1 MTDERSSNHSADPL
15 SSPAPKLDISKLHS
29 LPSEQQEL
37 YLLNYITNLAKF
49 INSSES
55 SVIDSEQLTLKNILL
70 QIVNLPNPAPSR
82 VIRNNLGRCFARIF
96 TNGNRKSLYETINEL
111 CTIITNSKGNK
122 DVKAKHASVACL
134 GFIFQ
139 SAGDSAISLSGFA
152 VGAILRS
159 LKASQDYIGYRGT
172 CFRSLAKII
181 QGVGQSIDES
191 VAREVFKR
199 ARKAILSDKA
209 YFVQTCSCSCIGDL
223 IRHTNYFES
232 VSDFEKVQAVV
243 WRALDSP
250 SPQVRNVAAR
260 TFASCLV
267 KSYVENPIQNN
278 VTKTKRPKKVTKKQG
293 KGDVE
298 DDEYENS
305 DFAAPDQIPK
315 TSLQFG
321 FEDLLSQFSL
331 HYLHNT
337 TTNRARIG
345 MVVCFT
351 TVFKALGPDVIES
364 HYGEIASHLLVELP
378 LQAATKSTQH
388 RQLLTRKCV
397 ALLLEEVVGRQLLSE
412 DGQMAAVRHLVS
424 DIIKDYPQSLN
435 ERAEPSKMTLIC
447 SLSAITSL
455 LQLLGCAAYSLA
467 DSCQDSLVALL
478 QHPSY
483 AVQIYASSCLK
494 SLVRACPHLIVPV
507 VTICLNSIQREFGQP
522 SPTRQSIERCV
533 GFANGLSAV
542 MSVAKLYPI
551 YGSLDVYSRV
561 FSFATTLLKTSSSSD
576 LRTSSIQIQTAWVL
590 LGGLM
595 SLGPQFVKVQLPQLL
610 LLWKNALPKPLN
622 RDTPHQEI
630 LEISFLAHLRHCALG
645 CIYAFLEYNNKILT
659 TDIVKRLAAMLQ
671 NTVEFL
677 HDSPEGRH
685 MVDYSQRLLSNIQYS
700 DLKSMV
706 RRRVIQCF
714 CRLMLSSSASS
725 NEVEMQSSL
734 LPFAISTFADPE
746 NFIPSTLSTAIAGS
760 AGSFESLWEL
770 SDNLAY
776 GLTSLLK
783 GYSVQNLSGEQ
794 SGLSNGSIT
803 SNYRHEAVDDLV
815 RWGPFVTKMPTN

>member
-1 MTDERSSNHSADPL
+1 MTDGRSSADAT
-15 SSPAPKLDISKLHS
+15 SSPVPKFDIPKLHS

-37 YLLNYITNLAKF
+37 YILNYITNLAKF
-49 INSSES
+49 IDHLEP
-55 SVIDSEQLTLKNILL
+55 SVIDSEQLSLKSVLL
-70 QIVNLPNPAPSR
+70 QITTLTNPAPSR
-82 VIRNNLGRCFARIF
+82 VIRNNVGRCFAKIF
-96 TNGNRKSLYETINEL
+96 AKGNRKSLYETINEL
-111 CTIITNSKGNK
+111 CATITNGKGNK
-122 DVKAKHASVACL
+122 DLKAKHASVTCL

-152 VGAILRS
+152 VSAILRS
-159 LKASQDYIGYRGT
+159 SKASQDYIGFHGT

-199 ARKAILSDKA
+199 ARKAVLNDKA
-209 YFVQTCSCSCIGDL
+209 YLVQTCACYCIGDL
-223 IRHTNYFES
+223 IRHTSYFENL
-232 VSDFEKVQAVV
+232 SDFEKIQAAV

-250 SPQVRNVAAR
+250 SSQVRNVAAR

-267 KSYVENPIQNN
+267 KSYVENPIQAN
-278 VTKTKRPKKVTKKQG
+278 VAKAKKIRKVTKRQG
-293 KGDVE
+293 KGEIE

-305 DFAAPDQIPK
+305 DSAAAEQIPN
-315 TSLQFG
+315 TLLQFG
-321 FEDLLSQFSL
+321 CKDILSQLSL

-345 MVVCFT
+345 MISCFT
-351 TVFKALGPDVIES
+351 TIFKELGPQVIES

-378 LQAATKSTQH
+378 LQVATKSTRH
-388 RQLLTRKCV
+388 RQLLTRNCV
-397 ALLLEEVVGRQLLSE
+397 ALLLENVVGRQLLSE
-412 DGQMAAVRHLVS
+412 DGQIAAVRYLVS
-424 DIIKDYPQSLN
+424 DIIKDYPQALN
-435 ERAEPSKMTLIC
+435 ERAEPSKMTLVC
-447 SLSAITSL
+447 SLSAIASL
-455 LQLLGCAAYSLA
+455 LQLLGCAAYPLA
-467 DSCQDSLVALL
+467 GSCQDGLIALL

-483 AVQIYASSCLK
+483 TVQIYASVCLK
-494 SLVRACPHLIVPV
+494 SLVWACPHLIVPV
-507 VTICLNSIQREFGQP
+507 VTICLNSIKREFGQP
-522 SPTRQSIERCV
+522 NPTRQSTERCV

-542 MSVAKLYPI
+542 MSIANLYPI

-561 FSFATTLLKTSSSSD
+561 FNFATALLKTSSSSD
-576 LRTSSIQIQTAWVL
+576 LRTSSIQIQTAWIL
-590 LGGLM
+590 IGGLM

-610 LLWKNALPKPLN
+610 LLWKNALPKPYD
-622 RDTPHQEI
+622 RDTAHQDT

-645 CIYAFLEYNNKILT
+645 CVYAFLEYNNKILT
-659 TDIVKRLAAMLQ
+659 VDIVKRLATMLQ

-685 MVDYSQRLLSNIQYS
+685 SVDHSQRLLSNIQYS
-700 DLKSMV
+700 DLKLMV

-714 CRLMLSSSASS
+714 CRLILSSSASS
-725 NEVEMQSSL
+725 NEVKMQSSL

-783 GYSVQNLSGEQ
+783 GCSVQNLPGEP
-794 SGLSNGSIT
+794 SGLENGSLT
-803 SNYRHEAVDDLV
+803 GPHDHEAVDDLV
-815 RWGPFVTKMPTN
+815 RYFPLVAVIPLTA